1 MIKKAANSRG
11 GSLGKATACP
21 ERLFA
26 WLVRNVER
34 LVEELEYYRV
44 HAGSLELVLC
54 HKDGRVTL
62 GKVRQLHSDRF
73 EPLLETAKVAL
84 RQAYIP
90 KIPVSAMHLTATE
103 LRWPG
108 SVQLGLFEMP
118 APKAAALA
126 KLKREVNARF
136 GRFTLRSGATL
147 PLSDIYRDESASYDI
162 CDVHGKMC
170 F

>member
-1 MIKKAANSRG
+1 MISRG
-11 GSLGKATACP
+11 GSLGIATACP

-26 WLVRNVER
+26 WLVRNLER
-34 LVEELEYYRV
+34 LIEELEYYCV
-44 HAGSLELVLC
+44 HTGCLELVLC
-54 HKDGRVTL
+54 YKDERVGF
-62 GKVRQLHSDRF
+62 GKVRQIPSDSL

-90 KIPVSAMHLTATE
+90 KIPVTGMHLIATE

-108 SVQLGLFEMP
+108 FRQPGLFEMP
-118 APKAAALA
+118 AAKAEALA
-126 KLKREVNARF
+126 KVKREVNARF

-147 PLSDIYRDESASYDI
+147 PLSDIYRDEQASYDI